1 MSTARLTVLLKEDE
15 KAAWEARAARRG
27 IASREYVCQIINDDK
42 RITAEQ
48 EAELAAL
55 VREANDAIPK
65 MRASLD
71 RMLVT
76 LDRSH
81 RQNEAFLRQMGIRV

>member
-1 MSTARLTVLLKEDE
+1 MRTARLTVLLKEDE
-15 KAAWEARAARRG
+15 KAEWEARAAHRG
-27 IASREYVCQIINDDK
+27 VSSSEYVRQIVNDEE
-42 RITAEQ
+42 RITAEE

-55 VREANDAIPK
+55 VREANEAIPK

-71 RMLVT
+71 RMLET

-81 RQNEAFLRQMGIRV
+81 SETDAFLKRMGVRP